1 MQQNH
6 QLRLANVAQYIA
18 KVLHHPEAA
27 ARNFES
33 QAEDNGPYVG
43 NWIEP
48 RMFTLAMFK
57 LIILNS
63 IYS

>member
-1 MQQNH
+1 MQQSN
-6 QLRLANVAQYIA
+6 QLRLADMAQYIVE
-18 KVLHHPEAA
+18 VLYHPKAA
-27 ARNFES
+27 TRNFES
-33 QAEDNGPYVG
+33 QAEESGPYVG

-48 RMFTLAMFK
+48 RVLTLAVFK

>member
-1 MQQNH
+1 MAPH
-6 QLRLANVAQYIA
+6 VVG
-18 KVLHHPEAA
+18 VLHHPEEAA
-27 ARNFES
+27 GNFES
-33 QAEDNGPYVG
+33 QAESGPYVR

-48 RMFTLAMFK
+48 KVLTLAMFK

>member
-1 MQQNH
+1 MQQSH
-6 QLRLANVAQYIA
+6 QLRLADMASHIVG
-18 KVLHHPEAA
+18 VLHRPEAA

-33 QAEDNGPYVG
+33 QAESGPYVG

-48 RMFTLAMFK
+48 RVLTLAMFQ

-63 IYS
+63 ISG